1 MTKRLFVLALSFL
14 LLSSCSSSQKTT
26 LEKPPVNAPSEDA
39 DIKLAEAANSV
50 SSSLIELA
58 RIEKV
63 TKGDKGQKKLVNVN
77 SYNLEA
83 KASVDWSGPVE
94 ELVERLAMASFYKLR
109 VLGKAPAI
117 PVLVSVSAHNET
129 LVNILRNIDYQA
141 GHKADI
147 RVYTRRKII
156 ELRYAK
162 A

>member
-1 MTKRLFVLALSFL
+1 MTKCLSVLALSFL
-14 LLSSCSSSQKTT
+14 ILTGCSQKTS
-26 LEKPPVNAPSEDA
+26 LEKPPVNAPSADA
-39 DIKLAEAANSV
+39 GIKLAEAANSV

-63 TKGDKGQKKLVNVN
+63 TKKDKGKNKLVNVN

-94 ELVERLAMASFYKLR
+94 ELVKRLATASFYKLR

-117 PVLVSVSAHNET
+117 PVLVSVSAHNKT
-129 LVNILRNIDYQA
+129 LVNILRNIDYQI
-141 GHKADI
+141 GNKADL
-147 RVYTRRKII
+147 RVYTARKTI

>member
-1 MTKRLFVLALSFL
+1 MIKHFLVLILSL
-14 LLSSCSSSQKTT
+14 LMLISCSSKKASLQ
-26 LEKPPVNAPSEDA
+26 KPPVNAPSADA

-63 TKGDKGQKKLVNVN
+63 AKGDKGQKKLVNVN

-117 PVLVSVSAHNET
+117 PVLVSVSAHDQT
-129 LVNILRNIDYQA
+129 LVNILRNVDYQV
-141 GHKADI
+141 GNKADI